1 MHPTIILFLLPLKA
15 ANPAKQSSINQS
27 LYLNFLRYVTKKNKT
42 VFSSQN
48 MHPYFAIMTY
58 ADLIPP
64 PAKNLRD
71 RCPRNPQRLV
81 GIKTF
86 AYICTIVAVA
96 KKLLRNMARK
106 VNRIK
111 N

>member
-64 PAKNLRD
+64 PAKTYATDVPAIHNVLLELKHL
-71 RCPRNPQRLV
+71 PIFPSLTV
-81 GIKTF
+81 AF
-86 AYICTIVAVA
+86 AI
-96 KKLLRNMARK
+96 
-106 VNRIK
+106 
-111 N
+111 